1 MKTYNLYDSE
11 TIVEPIVGE
20 IFIIDGKQYQC
31 KLDSELP
38 IELVGCDCC
47 KLMSYCSIYS
57 KRIHCASTHRIDKN
71 DVYFI

>member
-1 MKTYNLYDSE
+1 MKTYDLYNSE
-11 TIVEPIVGE
+11 IIVEPIVGE

-47 KLMSYCSIYS
+47 KLTNYCSTYNT
-57 KRIHCASTHRIDKN
+57 RIHCASTNRVDKN
-71 DVYFI
+71 NVYFI